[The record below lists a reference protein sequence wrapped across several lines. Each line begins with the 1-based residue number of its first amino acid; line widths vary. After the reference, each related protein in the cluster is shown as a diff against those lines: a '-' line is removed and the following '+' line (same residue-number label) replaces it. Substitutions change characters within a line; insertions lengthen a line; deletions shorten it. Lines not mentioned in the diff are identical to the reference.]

1 MNKNCKSSNWFLK
14 FKSKKKLSF
23 KAGSELSDKVN
34 KMNVEIQEEESE
46 IFKAIEIKMDVEQ
59 SEKDRLEIALKK
71 KLRFKAGAD
80 LTEKVNLVSI
90 ETDETFDENSSES
103 ELKLKLEENQDET
116 LEISCKKKIKFKAGA
131 ELTDKVNKI
140 NIDLNENSDEDSA
153 NTLLKMEIET
163 MEKQLLAIALKKKI
177 KFKAGADL
185 TDKVNLVAV
194 DWIEEMTGDQEIV
207 TVSLKIHSTICQ
219 TQISEALKLQK

>member
-14 FKSKKKLSF
+14 FKNKKKSTF
-23 KAGSELSDKVN
+23 KVGADLTEKVN
-34 KMNVEIQEEESE
+34 KINLEIQEEESE
-46 IFKAIEIKMDVEQ
+46 ISKAIEMKMEVEQ
-59 SEKDRLEIALKK
+59 SENDRLEIALKK

-90 ETDETFDENSSES
+90 ETDETFDKDSTES
-103 ELKLKLEENQDET
+103 ELKMKLEENQGET
-116 LEISCKKKIKFKAGA
+116 LEISCKKKIKFKAAA

-140 NIDLNENSDEDSA
+140 NIDLDENSDEDCA

-163 MEKQLLAIALKKKI
+163 MEKQRLAITLKKKI

-185 TDKVNLVAV
+185 TDKVNLVDV
-194 DWIEEMTGDQEIV
+194 DWTEEMTDDQEIV
-207 TVSLKIHSTICQ
+207 TVSLKISSTICQ
-219 TQISEALKLQK
+219 TQISDAFELQK